1 MLYLINESKGIISDS
16 GGLQEEAVCAK
27 KKILICRDTT
37 ERPETIEFGYGKLVG
52 TSVEK
57 NISFLDDHSGESN
70 SKNPYG
76 EKVSEKIVR
85 ILNDFNF

>member
-1 MLYLINESKGIISDS
+1 MHSGVWQIDIMNFHVGCKSLYL
-16 GGLQEEAVCAK
+16 
-27 KKILICRDTT
+27 T
-37 ERPETIEFGYGKLVG
+37 
-52 TSVEK
+52 
-57 NISFLDDHSGESN
+57 SFLDDHSGESN